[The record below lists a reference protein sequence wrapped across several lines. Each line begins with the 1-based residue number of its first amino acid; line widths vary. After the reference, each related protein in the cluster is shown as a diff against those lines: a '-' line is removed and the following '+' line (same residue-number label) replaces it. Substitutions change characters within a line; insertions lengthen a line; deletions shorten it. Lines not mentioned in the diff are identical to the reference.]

1 MKLYVIRHGQTDCNK
16 EHKYNCRY
24 DEDLNEIGVEQ
35 AKNSIE
41 NIMKLD
47 IDLIICSPLKRT
59 VHTNKIINVNNI
71 PTIYDDRLMEREGG
85 KLTNTL
91 IDDYYFKE
99 YYNYY
104 STNIVEGLET
114 LPELF
119 NRVHSFLDDI
129 KSKYANKNILLV
141 THGTIARVIQFYF
154 EEMPSDGMLL
164 NVSGQKNCEIKEY
177 EIEEMGYDH

>member
-1 MKLYVIRHGQTDCNK
+1 MKLYVIRHGQTNCNK

-24 DEDLNEIGVEQ
+24 DEDINEIGIEQ
-35 AKNSIE
+35 AKEASNQVE
-41 NIMKLD
+41 KLD

-59 VHTNKIINVNNI
+59 RHTNEIININNV

-129 KSKYANKNILLV
+129 KNKYTNKNILLV
-141 THGTIARVIQFYF
+141 THGAIARTIQFYF
-154 EEMPSDGMLL
+154 EKMPSDGMLL
-164 NVSGQKNCEIKEY
+164 NISGQKNCEIKEY
-177 EIEEMGYDH
+177 EL